1 MAHIKQMKIDHIILG
16 LAAFVLFSE
25 ASCQKSKKA
34 PASKPATY
42 SYTWQQF
49 VMGDDLSYVNAIE
62 DAGGVYK
69 ENNKADDPYLIFSR
83 NGCNTTRVR
92 LWHNPTSWQQGLN
105 GGRIYHNLPDV
116 VHTIRRAKQT
126 GMAVNLD
133 LHYSDDW
140 ADPAKQSTPAAW
152 AALPLSTLADSVYRY
167 TLHVLDTLQSLG
179 LAPEMIQVGNENN
192 GGILWPVGKV
202 ENGNYASF
210 ATLLKAGI
218 NAVRKFSLTSTIKPQ
233 IILHVAQFQN
243 AEAWLAGTMAQGV
256 TDFDIVG
263 VSHYYKWSTVSSM
276 EAVSTAVAKLKT
288 SSGKKVMVVE
298 TAFPFTNNNADGYNN
313 IFYESSAT
321 AAGYPFT
328 VTGQANYVTDLTK
341 AIIQGGGSG
350 IMVWEPA
357 WITSTLR
364 DRWGTG
370 SSWENNAFFDFG
382 GNLHSGISFYTKKY
396 TF

>member
-1 MAHIKQMKIDHIILG
+1 
-16 LAAFVLFSE
+16 
-25 ASCQKSKKA
+25 
-34 PASKPATY
+34 
-42 SYTWQQF
+42 
-49 VMGDDLSYVNAIE
+49 
-62 DAGGVYK
+62 
-69 ENNKADDPYLIFSR
+69 
-83 NGCNTTRVR
+83 
-92 LWHNPTSWQQGLN
+92 
-105 GGRIYHNLPDV
+105 
-116 VHTIRRAKQT
+116 
-126 GMAVNLD
+126 
-133 LHYSDDW
+133 
-140 ADPAKQSTPAAW
+140 
-152 AALPLSTLADSVYRY
+152 
-167 TLHVLDTLQSLG
+167 
-179 LAPEMIQVGNENN
+179 
-192 GGILWPVGKV
+192 
-202 ENGNYASF
+202 
-210 ATLLKAGI
+210 
-218 NAVRKFSLTSTIKPQ
+218 
-233 IILHVAQFQN
+233 
-243 AEAWLAGTMAQGV
+243 
-256 TDFDIVG
+256 
-263 VSHYYKWSTVSSM
+263 M